1 MKLTSLTATA
11 GALLLA
17 STFTFAA
24 PAMDVQV
31 QAWKDIVTVENGKQV
46 KKRVEA
52 TTQAAG
58 ETIIYTITYR
68 NTGDEVATGVKVD
81 NAIPE
86 GTRYVVD
93 TATGE
98 GEVLFSID
106 NGKTFKQPSLLTY
119 ETRDQNG
126 KSTQMK
132 ASPESYTNIRWLIP
146 DVAPGKGGTAGYHVK
161 VQ

>member
-11 GALLLA
+11 GALLFA
-17 STFTFAA
+17 STITLAA

-31 QAWKDIVTVENGKQV
+31 KAWKDIVTVEDGKQV

-52 TTQAAG
+52 NSQAAG
-58 ETIIYTITYR
+58 ETVIYTINYR
-68 NTGDEVATGVKVD
+68 NTGDEVATGVKID

-106 NGKTFKQPSLLTY
+106 NGKTY

-126 KSTQMK
+126 KSTLMK